1 MSTLTRLKRLAPF
14 EKMLTSNWKTQILNQ
29 FTHQKLQP
37 TYAEYLS
44 LNQALLKG
52 DEAMDKVIVWML
64 QNPKQHRQYFSTA
77 LYEGLDQLPHPIAE
91 LTEFF
96 DLVTTP
102 PAWLDQEKMRE
113 ALTFIYRL
121 GANSGFV
128 LRDLSLMMGYLYPG
142 LNQPLILTGALN
154 KNAAK
159 RFAETYKWWMDITQ
173 PKAFERFNT
182 GFTSTIYVRF
192 IHALVRHQLNQSG
205 KWDTEAWGLPI
216 NQYDQAMTNIGF
228 SSVLLLGIRGLG
240 IFPNPREVQSFLH
253 FWKYAGWLMG
263 VDEHWLI
270 DKEAAGWKLLHWLPF
285 THPQTDESSRLLA
298 VALSQEPYAR
308 KYKRFRPLQQKFAY
322 HHHLQITQFFMGRK
336 KMRAL
341 GLEHHSAAWY
351 AYYLIARNTVL
362 YTSARHIKKLD
373 NFLLEQGRD
382 MQQQSL
388 NLYQDDA
395 QQLASMH

>member
-1 MSTLTRLKRLAPF
+1 MPTSTKLKRLAPF
-14 EKMLTSNWKTQILNQ
+14 EKMLGHNWKIQILNR
-29 FTHQKLQP
+29 FTNQRLQP
-37 TYAEYLS
+37 THAEYLC

-52 DEAMDKVIVWML
+52 DEAMDKVVVWML

-77 LYEGLDQLPHPIAE
+77 LYKGLDQLPQPIPE

-96 DLVTTP
+96 NLVTTA
-102 PAWLDQEKMRE
+102 PAWLDQEKMYE

-159 RFAETYKWWMDITQ
+159 RFAETYKWWMDITH
-173 PKAFERFNT
+173 PNAFERFNT

-240 IFPNPREVQSFLH
+240 IFPNTREVQSFLH

-285 THPQTDESSRLLA
+285 THPQTDESSQLLA

-308 KYKRFRPLQQKFAY
+308 KYKCFRSLQQKFAY

-336 KMRAL
+336 KMQAL
-341 GLEHHSAAWY
+341 GLEQHSAAWY

-362 YTSARHIKKLD
+362 YTSARRIKKLD
-373 NFLLEQGRD
+373 NLLLKCGRE

-388 NLYQDDA
+388 NLYEDDA
-395 QQLASMH
+395 KQLASMH